1 VKKYKIG
8 VVLSGGGARGFAHLG
23 VLKALEEKNIK
34 PEIIS
39 GTSAG
44 AIVGALL
51 ADGKGAEEVFN
62 LLKDRGFFNYSR
74 ISLPKTGLLKLEGL
88 KKELER
94 HLTVKDLSEL
104 QIPLYVGTTNITSG
118 ESEYFNRGPIAEIV
132 LASSSI
138 PVLFAPVKL
147 NGSLYSDGGI
157 MDNLP
162 AEPLRGKCKNIIGI
176 NVSPVREIQKLN
188 NLVNVSMRI
197 FQLSVNATMINSRD
211 NCDILIEPEGL
222 EDFDI
227 ISTRHARK
235 MFTLGYEYTSTMDI

>member
-1 VKKYKIG
+1 VKKYEIG
-8 VVLSGGGARGFAHLG
+8 VVLGGGGARGFAHLG
-23 VLKALEEKNIK
+23 AIKALEEKNIK

-51 ADGKGAEEVFN
+51 ADGKGAEEVFD
-62 LLKDRGFFNYSR
+62 LLKDRGFFKYTR

-104 QIPLYVGTTNITSG
+104 KTPLFVGVTNISAGKT
-118 ESEYFNRGPIAEIV
+118 EHFNKGPISEIV
-132 LASSSI
+132 LASASI
-138 PVLFAPVKL
+138 PVLFAPVEI

-162 AEPLRGKCKNIIGI
+162 AKPLAGKCKKIIGI
-176 NVSPVREIQKLN
+176 NVSPVKEINKLN

-197 FQLSVNATMINSRD
+197 FQLSVNATMINSK
-211 NCDILIEPEGL
+211 NSCDILIEPEGL

-235 MFTLGYEYTSTMDI
+235 MFKLGYEYTSAMDI